1 MKKLI
6 VSLFVSLVAVSALGN
21 SITGIVSVEKGL
33 EKEIK
38 GGTLFIF
45 AKKAG
50 GKAGDGQMPIAVQR
64 ITDPKFPVKFQL
76 SSENAMVQG
85 TPFEGPFT
93 VYARY
98 SVTGNASDKSGPEGA
113 TPTEQKIKPGD
124 KDLKIELKKKK

>member
-1 MKKLI
+1 MKKLV
-6 VSLFVSLVAVSALGN
+6 VSVLISLVTYAAIGN
-21 SITGIVSVEKGL
+21 PITGTVTIDKSI
-33 EKEIK
+33 EKEVK
-38 GGTLFIF
+38 GGTLFVF

-50 GKAGDGQMPIAVQR
+50 GKAGDGQMPLAVQR

-98 SVTGNASDKSGPEGA
+98 SLTGSASDKSGPEGA
-113 TPTEQKIKPGD
+113 TPADQKIKPGD
-124 KDLKIELKKKK
+124 SNLKIELKKKK